1 RKRHGALG
9 GKEPRGLE
17 RPLHQLAR
25 LVGRVDEAEAERLL
39 GVDRAPAEDQ
49 ILGDGEPGDARQP
62 LGAAPTRDDPEVD
75 LGLAELGRARREAQ
89 VTRER
94 ELAAAAKR
102 ETVHGRDRWLRHGLE
117 QPARLVAERAPAL
130 RLLGLE
136 AAHVLDVGARDE
148 GPVAGAREHDDA
160 CAVVAGELLQLVAQ
174 RRERL
179 DVERVECLGARD
191 RDGRDPVRDLR
202 QDHAATRSRR
212 KSPISVVGAPGVKI
226 SATPSPFSSSA
237 SSRGIVPP
245 TTTSTSSAPFSLSPS
260 RMRGTS
266 VMCAPERIEI
276 PTASASS
283 WIAVSTICSGVWW

>member
-1 RKRHGALG
+1 RTARRRRRGGAVRSGRRPRASAPDEARLALLDEGGQALLRVLAREEPAEVRALATQVLLVSALERGIDRLLRCRKRHGALG

-25 LVGRVDEAEAERLL
+25 LVDRVDEAEAERLR
-39 GVDRAPAEDQ
+39 GVDGAPAEDQ

-75 LGLAELGRARREAQ
+75 LGLAELCRARREAQ

-94 ELAAAAKR
+94 ELAAAAKS

-179 DVERVECLGARD
+179 DVERVERLGARD
-191 RDGRDPVRDLR
+191 RD
-202 QDHAATRSRR
+202 
-212 KSPISVVGAPGVKI
+212 
-226 SATPSPFSSSA
+226 
-237 SSRGIVPP
+237 
-245 TTTSTSSAPFSLSPS
+245 
-260 RMRGTS
+260 
-266 VMCAPERIEI
+266 
-276 PTASASS
+276 
-283 WIAVSTICSGVWW
+283 